1 MWSIVQHCQTLSN
14 IAYTSAGEPEARQSG
29 VAEACLEWEQII
41 SSQSSQQ
48 MSNLS
53 FEVHSSDLSSSRD
66 VSLDHNIVLAKLT
79 CACTG
84 LYPIMGEVHRLEY
97 VITIFIQ

>member
-14 IAYTSAGEPEARQSG
+14 IAYMSAGEPEARQSG
-29 VAEACLEWEQII
+29 VVEACLEWEQII

-84 LYPIMGEVHRLEY
+84 LSPIMGEVHRLEY